1 MGKKIKVAIAEDH
14 EKFRKAFLKL
24 METEPDLNFILVA
37 ENGEDLLKQLD
48 TKTPDVIL
56 MDINMPVMDGV
67 VASREILKK
76 FPGMK
81 IIAFTTFEDEA
92 LIIEMSKIGLKSF
105 VGKNQADE
113 IPKAIRTVHDGGV
126 FYPDKIAGIINKYL
140 IRTTNTPKLPFELS
154 KEELALIQSISL
166 GHSSSEIAKAID
178 RSPRTVEKYR
188 NQLYEKFG
196 VANKEQFIVKASQ
209 WGLLK

>member
-1 MGKKIKVAIAEDH
+1 MGKIKVAIAEDH
-14 EKFRKAFLKL
+14 EKFRKGFLRL
-24 METEPDLNFILVA
+24 METESDLDFIIIA
-37 ENGEDLLKQLD
+37 ANGEDLLKQLD
-48 TKTPDVIL
+48 AKTPDVIL

-67 VASREILKK
+67 VASREVLKK

-92 LIIEMSKIGLKSF
+92 LIIEMSKMGLKSF

-126 FYPDKIAGIINKYL
+126 FYPDKIASIITRYL
-140 IRTTNTPKLPFELS
+140 VRTTNIPKLPFELS
-154 KEELALIQSISL
+154 EQDRILIQSIAL
-166 GHSSSEIAKAID
+166 GQSSSEIAKIIE

-188 NQLYEKFG
+188 NDLYEKFG
-196 VANKEQFIVKASQ
+196 VANKEQFIVKATQ
-209 WGLLK
+209 LGLLK